1 MLEQRLEL
9 WVEVKLT
16 ETRTFRRFARCKAD
30 ALPLSHTPQ
39 FKRQREVIDENIDNN
54 YIYIGDQIV

>member
-9 WVEVKLT
+9 WDEVKLT

-39 FKRQREVIDENIDNN
+39 FKRQREVIDENIDSN
-54 YIYIGDQIV
+54 